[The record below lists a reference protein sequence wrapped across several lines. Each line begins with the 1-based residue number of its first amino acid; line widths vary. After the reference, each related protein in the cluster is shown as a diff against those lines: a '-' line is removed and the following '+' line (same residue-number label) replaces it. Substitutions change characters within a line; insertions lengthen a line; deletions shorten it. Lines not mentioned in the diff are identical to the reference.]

1 MSEDGE
7 DFVNIS
13 VIPLDAVGDGVS
25 LIAEQNDSVT
35 QLTVPANVNAPSG
48 LCILSVASQGLP
60 PLPHPAKN
68 ENGCGS
74 NCNARFSKPC
84 RLRV

>member
-1 MSEDGE
+1 MDTSHLSEDGE

-13 VIPLDAVGDGVS
+13 VIPLDAAGDSVS

-48 LCILSVASQGLP
+48 NVLS
-60 PLPHPAKN
+60 
-68 ENGCGS
+68 
-74 NCNARFSKPC
+74 
-84 RLRV
+84 